1 MPKIWLKSMVFLDSN
16 ILLEIILKD
25 RVKRYQVRKYLE
37 SISKLDDFSSIS
49 MLTVHLIMHFGRKEQ
64 IDDYFLQ
71 AVINENELFSLSA
84 EDYEWA
90 LVNERGKDFEDALQ
104 LAVAMRTNCDTFLT
118 LDKKLA
124 RDYADLPLK
133 ILVV

>member
-1 MPKIWLKSMVFLDSN
+1 
-16 ILLEIILKD
+16 
-25 RVKRYQVRKYLE
+25 
-37 SISKLDDFSSIS
+37 

>member
-1 MPKIWLKSMVFLDSN
+1 MVFLDSN

-25 RVKRYQVRKYLE
+25 RVKRSLVKEYLE
-37 SISKLDDFSSIS
+37 SMSKSNDFSSIS

-64 IDDYFLQ
+64 IDNDLLEC
-71 AVINENELFSLSA
+71 VINENELFALSG

-104 LAVAMRTNCDTFLT
+104 LAVAMRAECDTFVT
-118 LDKKLA
+118 LDKRLA
-124 RDYADLPLK
+124 REYNDLPIN
-133 ILVV
+133 ILTI

>member
-1 MPKIWLKSMVFLDSN
+1 MVFLDSN